1 MGTILQDLKYGFRM
15 LAKNPGFAAVAV
27 LTLALGI
34 GANTAIFSVVNG
46 LLLHPVGI
54 PHPERLVAERVKYD
68 KLNLKSI
75 GVSAPDF
82 ADVRDSRQMFA
93 SAALMKEMDFN
104 YTGSD
109 WPQRLVGAQ
118 VSWTWLDV
126 FGVKP
131 IMGRE
136 FRPEEDQPN
145 ANQETIL
152 AYSTWQ
158 RLFGSDPA
166 IVGKSV
172 QLNQQYFKVVG
183 VMGPDFHWPS
193 DADLWVPIGLP
204 PATFAAD
211 NRFNESFLAVARLQP
226 GITFSQADALVKL
239 KAQQYIQAGGRGGN
253 YAKDSAWGMFLVPLT
268 EFVFGN
274 VRTPVFILLGA
285 VGFVLLIACSNIAGL
300 MLAKASGRARE
311 FAVRAALGASR
322 WRLASQTLAESLL
335 LAGCGTV
342 VGLGLA
348 PWGIEALLHLAP
360 SSLTTGLVVSMDR
373 YVLSF
378 TAAAGMLAGI
388 LFGLAPSWQVS
399 RLNPYHSLKEDAL
412 STTAGGARQR
422 TRAMIVMGE
431 LALALVLLVGAGLFL
446 KSLARLQEVDTG
458 FDPHGV
464 MTAGLALPEKQY
476 DTAEKQIAFF
486 QNVLERLKAMPGVK
500 AAAAGYPIPFSGS
513 ADSASFNIEGRV
525 LEPGDPGPHG
535 DIRFVTPEY
544 FAALG
549 IPLRAGRFFT
559 DDDRMDTQPVA
570 MIDENLARQYWP
582 NQNPIGQ
589 RLRGGSRAQWATIVG
604 IVAHVKHAALVGDS
618 GKGVYYFPSYQI
630 KAPFGFL
637 VVKSATSPDAMAGAI
652 REAVRSVDRNQPVS
666 DMKSMDERIAASL
679 GSRRFAVQ
687 LLGIF
692 AGIALVM
699 AGIGLY
705 GVVSY
710 AVAQRTHEI
719 GIRMALG
726 AEGKQ
731 VLVLVLGYSLRLA
744 GGGILIGAA
753 AAALLARV
761 LSSQLFDVGSLDPAT
776 FLLAATALFLVAML
790 ASYVP
795 ARRATKVDPMVAL
808 RYE

>member
-1 MGTILQDLKYGFRM
+1 MGTIVQDLRYGLRM
-15 LAKNPGFAAVAV
+15 LAKNPGFTAVAV

-68 KLNLKSI
+68 KLNMKSI

-82 ADVRDSRQMFA
+82 ADVRDSRQLFA
-93 SAALMKEMDFN
+93 SAALLQEMDFN
-104 YTGSD
+104 YTGGD

-118 VSWTWLDV
+118 VSWTWFEV

-131 IMGRE
+131 MLGRP

-152 AYSTWQ
+152 AYGTWQ
-158 RLFGSDPA
+158 RLFGSDPQ
-166 IVGKSV
+166 IVGKTV
-172 QLNQQYFKVVG
+172 QLSQQYFKVVG

-193 DADLWVPIGLP
+193 DADLWVPIGL
-204 PATFAAD
+204 AAGEFAPG
-211 NRFNESFLAVARLQP
+211 NRFNESYLAVASLQP
-226 GITFSQADALVKL
+226 GVKFSQADALVKL
-239 KAQQYIQAGGRGGN
+239 KSQQYIQAGGRGGN
-253 YAKDSAWGMFLVPLT
+253 YAKDSQWGIFILPLT
-268 EFVFGN
+268 EFVFGD
-274 VRTPVFILLGA
+274 VQTPIYILLGA

-322 WRLASQTLAESLL
+322 WRLAAQTLAESLL

-342 VGLGLA
+342 LGLALA
-348 PWGIEALLHLAP
+348 PWGIEALLRLAP
-360 SSLTTGLVVSMDR
+360 ASLTTGLVVSMDR
-373 YVLSF
+373 YVLAF
-378 TAAAGMLAGI
+378 TAAAGILAGV

-446 KSLARLQEVDTG
+446 KSLARMQEVDTG

-464 MTAGLALPEKQY
+464 MTAGLSLPAKQYNTPEKQL
-476 DTAEKQIAFF
+476 AFF
-486 QNVLERLKAMPGVK
+486 QTVLDRLKAMPGVK
-500 AAAAGYPIPFSGS
+500 SAAAGYPIPFSGS
-513 ADSASFNIEGRV
+513 ASASFNIEGRV
-525 LEPGDPGPHG
+525 FAAGDPGPHG
-535 DIRFVTPEY
+535 DLGYITPGF
-544 FAALG
+544 FATMG
-549 IPLRAGRFFT
+549 IPLRAGRLFT
-559 DDDRMDTQPVA
+559 EDDRMGTQPVVI
-570 MIDENLARQYWP
+570 IDENLARQYWP
-582 NQNPIGQ
+582 NQDPVGQ
-589 RLRGGSRAQWATIVG
+589 RLGRGAKPNWATIVG
-604 IVAHVKHAALVGDS
+604 VVGHVKRNELVGET
-618 GKGVYYFPSYQI
+618 GKGVYYYPILQTQ
-630 KAPFGFL
+630 APFGFFM
-637 VVKSATSPDAMAGAI
+637 VKSAMEPESIGSAI
-652 REAVRSVDRNQPVS
+652 RKAVRSVDQNQPIS
-666 DMKSMDERIAASL
+666 DLKTMDERIAASL
-679 GSRRFAVQ
+679 GPRRFAVR

-692 AGIALVM
+692 AGIALLM

-744 GGGILIGAA
+744 GGGILIGAV

-761 LSSQLFDVGSLDPAT
+761 LSSQLFAVGSFDPAT
-776 FLLAATALFLVAML
+776 FLLAAGVLFLVAML
-790 ASYVP
+790 ASYIP